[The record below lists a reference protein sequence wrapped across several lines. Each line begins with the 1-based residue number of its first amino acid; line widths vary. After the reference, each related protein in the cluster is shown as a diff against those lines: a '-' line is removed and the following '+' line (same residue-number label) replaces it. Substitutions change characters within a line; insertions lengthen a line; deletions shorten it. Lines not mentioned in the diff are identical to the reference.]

1 MEEIYQKLS
10 VVNLWQGFK
19 NSDEPSFEVIEAW
32 LHHSSGQIH
41 MSRKPVSVK
50 ELDDWLI
57 DETDGEGDTTK
68 SLVLR
73 IALIG
78 CDIKKRILK
87 LSSDV
92 MKTLLKSFDLELAYK
107 YSQSCITNVAAIPPQ
122 SNEHQAYSFCYMP
135 KLAAMWAHRRF
146 DAESPTDRSYL
157 TQGVIFLDESNML
170 FLSEVFRTP
179 WSALLYESPMFP
191 AFLLT
196 LILSTQ
202 IHQGEEKVKLKI
214 RASERCSSTQMPHQ
228 GYDKSVMSL
237 FISLAT
243 EADRCAVKLGSLSR
257 KSKMVEKAL
266 KFILKNIS
274 EQSGHGASPTSVS
287 AEACQLLKS
296 HVLLLEDRLEMQAV
310 DIEYT
315 LKRVQLQINIV
326 SVFITSSLY
335 RGRLTNIQKLAGII
349 SRSDFQATLML
360 AESQHRD
367 SLSMKTLAIVTMFFL
382 PGSFVSALFSTSMFD
397 WDSVSP
403 SSNGIGVRPLPQ
415 FGLYWIITIPLTI
428 ITFMLFFMWLWV
440 TKLRHD
446 VQKKMGDKIKDS
458 YFERISEEEK
468 AELNLT
474 QMARLRNDT
483 GVTQ

>member
-10 VVNLWQGFK
+10 VVNLWQGFG
-19 NSDEPSFEVIEAW
+19 NSDEASFEVIEAW

-41 MSRKPVSVK
+41 MSRKPVFVK
-50 ELDDWLI
+50 ELDDWLT
-57 DETDGEGDTTK
+57 DETDGDGDTKK

-122 SNEHQAYSFCYMP
+122 SSEHQAYSFCYMP

-146 DAESPTDRSYL
+146 DAQSPTDRSYL

-214 RASERCSSTQMPHQ
+214 RASERCSSAQMPRQ

-237 FISLAT
+237 FISLAA

-274 EQSGHGASPTSVS
+274 ERSDGTSPRHAST
-287 AEACQLLKS
+287 EACQLLKS
-296 HVLLLEDRLEMQAV
+296 HVLLLEDRLEMQMV
-310 DIEYT
+310 DMEYT
-315 LKRVQLQINIV
+315 LKRVQLQINI
-326 SVFITSSLY
+326 I
-335 RGRLTNIQKLAGII
+335 AGII
-349 SRSDFQATLML
+349 SRSDFQATLLL

-397 WDSVSP
+397 WDSVNP
-403 SSNGIGVRPLPQ
+403 SSNSIGVQPLPQ
-415 FGLYWIITIPLTI
+415 FRLYWVITIPLTI
-428 ITFMLFFMWLWV
+428 ITFILFFMWLWV

-446 VQKKMGDKIKDS
+446 IQKKIGDKLKDS
-458 YFERISEEEK
+458 YFARISEEEK

-474 QMARLRNDT
+474 QMAKLRNDT
-483 GVTQ
+483 NVTQ

>member
-10 VVNLWQGFK
+10 VVNLWQGFG
-19 NSDEPSFEVIEAW
+19 NSNEESFEVIEAW
-32 LHHSSGQIH
+32 LHHSSGQIQIN
-41 MSRKPVSVK
+41 RKPVSVK
-50 ELDDWLI
+50 ELEDWLT
-57 DETDGEGDTTK
+57 DETDGEGDSRK

-78 CDIKKRILK
+78 CDIKNIVLK

-107 YSQSCITNVAAIPPQ
+107 YSKSCITNVAAIPPQ
-122 SNEHQAYSFCYMP
+122 SSEHKAYSFCYMP
-135 KLAAMWAHRRF
+135 KIAAMWAHRRF
-146 DAESPTDRSYL
+146 DAQSPTDRPYL

-214 RASERCSSTQMPHQ
+214 RASERCSSDQMPHQ

-237 FISLAT
+237 FISLAA
-243 EADRCAVKLGSLSR
+243 EADRCAVKMGSLSR
-257 KSKMVEKAL
+257 KCKMVEKAL
-266 KFILKNIS
+266 KFIAKNIS
-274 EQSGHGASPTSVS
+274 EQSGDETLPDAVS

-296 HVLLLEDRLEMQAV
+296 HVLLLEDRLEMQVV

-326 SVFITSSLY
+326 SIFLSS
-335 RGRLTNIQKLAGII
+335 
-349 SRSDFQATLML
+349 
-360 AESQHRD
+360 
-367 SLSMKTLAIVTMFFL
+367 
-382 PGSFVSALFSTSMFD
+382 SFVF
-397 WDSVSP
+397 VS
-403 SSNGIGVRPLPQ
+403 
-415 FGLYWIITIPLTI
+415 W
-428 ITFMLFFMWLWV
+428 
-440 TKLRHD
+440 
-446 VQKKMGDKIKDS
+446 KI
-458 YFERISEEEK
+458 
-468 AELNLT
+468 N
-474 QMARLRNDT
+474 
-483 GVTQ
+483 